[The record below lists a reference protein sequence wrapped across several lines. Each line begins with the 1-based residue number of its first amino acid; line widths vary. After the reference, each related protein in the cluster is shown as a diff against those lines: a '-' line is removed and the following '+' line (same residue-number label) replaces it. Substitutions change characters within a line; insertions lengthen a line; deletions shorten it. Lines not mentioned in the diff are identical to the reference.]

1 MTDETTLY
9 KTDPFV
15 RVSVIANMAD
25 DDYVKTVKHRFRILS
40 YGFSFFLVGG
50 LFVSYMVGWWM
61 VLYHAFVSLGVII
74 AFIHAENLV
83 IKVLRLLMITSHKLE
98 DGIPRE
104 KI

>member
-1 MTDETTLY
+1 MTDETTLS

-40 YGFSFFLVGG
+40 YCFSFFLVGG